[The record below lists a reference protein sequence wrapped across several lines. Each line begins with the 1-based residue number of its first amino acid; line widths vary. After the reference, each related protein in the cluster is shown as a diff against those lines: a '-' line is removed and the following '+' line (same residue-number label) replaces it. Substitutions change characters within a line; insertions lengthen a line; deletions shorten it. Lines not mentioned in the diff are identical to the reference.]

1 MVTCQT
7 VTIGVPQGSVLGPL
21 LFALYI
27 NNLPSII
34 DFSNTD
40 LYADDSELH
49 YSHSDLG
56 VVETQVQSDLD
67 KVARWMSSSH
77 LCLNVVP
84 CSFVASKESQTK
96 VSLF

>member
-1 MVTCQT
+1 MTSIYGNLSDWGT

-27 NNLPSII
+27 NDLPSIV
-34 DFSNTD
+34 DFSNMD

-56 VVETQVQSDLD
+56 VVEAQVLD
-67 KVARWMSSSH
+67 KVA
-77 LCLNVVP
+77 
-84 CSFVASKESQTK
+84 Q
-96 VSLF
+96 